1 MKSAPKKPSYQKGP
15 FVVFYTAQTQMGP
28 MHWFLRGRSFT
39 TDFKLAN
46 EFATLESA
54 QSFLSDAQQTD
65 VLGSRHARVARAELF
80 KGLGRLA
87 IPDGRAEGF

>member
-1 MKSAPKKPSYQKGP
+1 VKSTAKKPSYQKGP

-28 MHWFLRGRSFT
+28 MHWFLRGKSFT

-54 QSFLSDAQQTD
+54 QSYLQDALEKD
-65 VLGSRHARVARAELF
+65 VMGSRHARVARAELF
-80 KGLGRLA
+80 SKGPGRA
-87 IPDGRAEGF
+87 IPDGRSEGI